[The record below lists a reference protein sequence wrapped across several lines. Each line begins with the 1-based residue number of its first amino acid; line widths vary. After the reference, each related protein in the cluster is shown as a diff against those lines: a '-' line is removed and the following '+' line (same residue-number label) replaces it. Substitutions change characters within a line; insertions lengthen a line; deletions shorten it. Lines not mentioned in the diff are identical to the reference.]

1 MNLLNNLVANPI
13 GAIAVLAFAAFLEA
27 FGDSLFQTGFYRSS
41 GLARVLAIVAGA
53 VVLASYGSVVNLP
66 RWNFGKLLGVYVVLF
81 FVVAQILNRVRF
93 GQMPTVP
100 IYLGGSLIVVG
111 GLVIAFWRG

>member
-1 MNLLNNLVANPI
+1 MNFLDRVVGNPL
-13 GAIAVLAFAAFLEA
+13 GAIVVLAFAAFLEA

-41 GLARVLAIVAGA
+41 GLGRVLALVAGA

-66 RWNFGKLLGVYVVLF
+66 RWDFGKLLGVYVVLF

-93 GQMPTVP
+93 GQSPTAP
-100 IYLGGSLIVVG
+100 IYVGGGLIVAG
-111 GLVIAFWRG
+111 GMVIAFWRG